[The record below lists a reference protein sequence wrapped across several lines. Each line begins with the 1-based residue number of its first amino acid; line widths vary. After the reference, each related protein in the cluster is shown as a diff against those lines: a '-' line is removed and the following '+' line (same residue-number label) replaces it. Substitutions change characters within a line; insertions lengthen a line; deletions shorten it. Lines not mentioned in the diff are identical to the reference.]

1 VGRFNSGG
9 GSVVL
14 ASLIDQ
20 AGEALYQ
27 DFRSEY
33 GLNFKDFVAN
43 NSPYETL
50 MLIRGL
56 GLGTRFVSQ
65 LQGGEQFN
73 DWNTLAYQMA
83 TLIDAVNYTTYAVVA
98 ANSQKRKP
106 KAPKPSYRP
115 SKNTRRS
122 NNMFRTQLDA
132 AKNRKARGG

>member
-1 VGRFNSGG
+1 MGWFVTGG
-9 GSVVL
+9 GSLVL

-33 GLNFKDFVAN
+33 GLNFKEFVATHP
-43 NSPYETL
+43 PYETL

-56 GLGTRFVSQ
+56 TLGSRFVSQ
-65 LQGGEQFN
+65 LQGGEQFQQ
-73 DWNTLAYQMA
+73 WNTLAYQMA
-83 TLIDAVNYTTYAVVA
+83 TLIDAVNYVTYAVVA

-106 KAPKPSYRP
+106 KQPKPSYRP
-115 SKNTRRS
+115 SKNTRKS
-122 NNMFRTQLDA
+122 TNMFRTQLDA